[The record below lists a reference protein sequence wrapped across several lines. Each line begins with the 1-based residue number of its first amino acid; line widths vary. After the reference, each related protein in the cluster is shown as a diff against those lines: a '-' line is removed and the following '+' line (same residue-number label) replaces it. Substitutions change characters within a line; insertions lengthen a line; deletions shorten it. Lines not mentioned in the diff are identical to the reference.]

1 MIIIVHIKLNEI
13 FSFNF
18 HRFQLLLDGKAEQIS
33 KLPQTGNDT
42 HIQSLN
48 IRLSAIDKQ
57 VFIRQNVLS
66 IPQECFSFVK
76 YEE

>member
-1 MIIIVHIKLNEI
+1 M

-18 HRFQLLLDGKAEQIS
+18 HRFQLLLYGRAEQIS
-33 KLPQTGNDT
+33 KLPQPGNDT

-48 IRLSAIDKQ
+48 IRLSAIDRQ
-57 VFIRQNVLS
+57 VFDRQNVFI